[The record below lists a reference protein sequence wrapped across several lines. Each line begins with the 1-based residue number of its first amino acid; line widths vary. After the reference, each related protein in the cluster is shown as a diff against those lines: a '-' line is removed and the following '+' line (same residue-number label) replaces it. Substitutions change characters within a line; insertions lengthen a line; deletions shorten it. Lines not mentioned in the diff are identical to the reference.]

1 MSLKYGYPGIQAD
14 MFQHVAT
21 STRPFV
27 DVLAALHREI
37 DGAGM
42 KVLHEIDPQGAL
54 KSVGQI
60 IGGSRLVFFFHPNLV
75 ARLLQTDWSAIVEV
89 PLKLAVM
96 ELPDGTVSIRIAD
109 PAAAFARYG
118 NPALTAFGQELAAT
132 CERVVGASV

>member
-1 MSLKYGYPGIQAD
+1 MNMQFGEPGHQVEQ
-14 MFQHVAT
+14 FQLGKL
-21 STRPFV
+21 SNRPFA
-27 DVLAALHREI
+27 DVLTALRREI
-37 DGAGM
+37 DAAGM

-54 KSVGQI
+54 QSVGET

-75 ARLLQTDWSAIVEV
+75 ARLLKTDWSAIIEA

-96 ELPDGTVSIRIAD
+96 EFPHGAVSLRMAD

-132 CERVVGASV
+132 CKRILGDIA